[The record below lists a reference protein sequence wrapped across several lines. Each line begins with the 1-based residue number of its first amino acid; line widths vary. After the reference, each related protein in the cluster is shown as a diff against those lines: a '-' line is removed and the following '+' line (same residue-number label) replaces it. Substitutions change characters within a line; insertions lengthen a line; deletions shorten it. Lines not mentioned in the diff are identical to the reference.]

1 MANTER
7 GGTIRDYIEA
17 RKKGGMTWDEFRKLR
32 SENKVPEVS
41 DFELIKYRKKLDEER
56 EAKLKSA
63 SSTNKKKKK
72 HSRREHRKKNRSDKS
87 DDMTRERIN
96 IERELKDKH
105 HSKEK
110 HHKSTKRKFRS
121 SEDRTSSD
129 SDHKGHNDSHRK
141 HHGHH
146 SHSHKKHKNKI
157 KEEEHRGDTPVR
169 LSEFLKHG
177 SSSSDE

>member
-1 MANTER
+1 QMANSER

-17 RKKGGMTWDEFRKLR
+17 RKKGGMTWDEFRKIR
-32 SENKVPEVS
+32 SESKGPEVS

-56 EAKLKSA
+56 EAKLKYA

-72 HSRREHRKKNRSDKS
+72 HSRQ
-87 DDMTRERIN
+87 RIN
-96 IERELKDKH
+96 IDRELKDKH

-110 HHKSTKRKFRS
+110 HHKSTKRRYRS
-121 SEDRTSSD
+121 SEERSSSD
-129 SDHKGHNDSHRK
+129 SDHKGRDDHHKK
-141 HHGHH
+141 HHH
-146 SHSHKKHKNKI
+146 SHSHKKHKHKI